1 MRRVPVPFIVGLL
14 LLSSVAA
21 RAQQGVAESLPA
33 ISSVPLTTQ
42 SAAASGAADC
52 SGAMEALRAAQ
63 QIVDRDRRPFYLAP
77 GPASDNDATN
87 ANSFQENLRQN
98 LIFLDQKRAAYT
110 ACMASN
116 NANDAVPDP
125 PTGCASES
133 LLNFPISHRG
143 EPEGEI
149 LIWHLPGSPAFFYEA
164 GMTIDADGA
173 PNAYHPDNTGLDDL
187 KNAGA
192 PGYWEGLAKDR
203 DGEPY
208 VQGPDDPFPG
218 YYVSETALADRSKP
232 VNDPT
237 RYVDASKIPFV
248 VLPGALAREVGARP
262 GDFAA
267 VINRNNGKSSYAI
280 FGDVG
285 PSDRI
290 GEGSMALAE
299 NLGVR
304 SDARNGGARR
314 GILYLLFPG
323 SGNAQPRT
331 IDEINAETE
340 KLVQDWGGISQ
351 VTACTAR
358 PTFTSVEGNGKIN

>member
-1 MRRVPVPFIVGLL
+1 MP
-14 LLSSVAA
+14 SA
-21 RAQQGVAESLPA
+21 
-33 ISSVPLTTQ
+33 TQ
-42 SAAASGAADC
+42 NAAAPGTADC
-52 SGAMEALRAAQ
+52 SAAFEAVRAAQ
-63 QIVDRDRRPFYLAP
+63 QAMDRDRRPFYFAP
-77 GPASDNDATN
+77 DSENPNAATSG
-87 ANSFQENLRQN
+87 NSSQGNLRQD
-98 LIFLDQKRAAYT
+98 LISLDQKTAAYT
-110 ACMASN
+110 ACTSSN
-116 NANDAVPDP
+116 NADDAAQYP
-125 PTGCASES
+125 PAGCTSES
-133 LLNFPISHRG
+133 LLNYPVSHHG
-143 EPEGEI
+143 EPEGEVP
-149 LIWHLPGSPAFFYEA
+149 IWHLPGNPAFFYEA

-187 KNAGA
+187 RNAGA
-192 PGYWEGLAKDR
+192 PGNWEGLAKDR

-208 VQGPDDPFPG
+208 VQGPDDPYPG

-232 VNDPT
+232 VDDPA

-267 VINRNNGKSSYAI
+267 VINRSNGKSSNAI
-280 FGDVG
+280 FGDIG

-290 GEGSMALAE
+290 GEGSVALAE

-314 GILYLLFPG
+314 GILFLIFPG
-323 SGNAQPRT
+323 SGNGEPRA
-331 IDEINAETE
+331 IDEINAETA

-358 PTFTSVEGNGKIN
+358 QSSASIEGPRNAN